1 MTLLS
6 LGDLSFGKSY
16 TRLTLVF
23 APSVFVAGGAHLV
36 RFEEQDLRTA
46 LARVDFGRQRR
57 GVAELQCHITFPL
70 WLKWCHVND
79 DAAARI
85 SAFTQANRQNI
96 TRYAEILHCSRQC
109 KAVGR
114 DDAAVAL
121 KIHKALFV
129 EIFRVNHGAMNIGK
143 HLELRRAADVVAIA
157 TRPITD
163 NLLPFLLSHLLRLK
177 RLNHAVLLCEFA
189 DLVVS

>member
-23 APSVFVAGGAHLV
+23 TPSVFVAGGAHLV

-46 LARVDFGRQRR
+46 LARVDFGWQRR
-57 GVAELQCHITFPL
+57 GVAEFQCHKAFPFR
-70 WLKWCHVND
+70 LKGCHVND

-85 SAFTQANRQNI
+85 RAFTQTNRQQIARN
-96 TRYAEILHCSRQC
+96 AEILHRPRQC

-114 DDAAVAL
+114 DDAAVTL

-129 EIFRVNHGAMNIGK
+129 EVFRVHHGAVDVGK
-143 HLELRRAADVVAIA
+143 HLELRRAANVVAITA
-157 TRPITD
+157 GAVAD
-163 NLLPFLLSHLLRLK
+163 NLLPILLPHLPRLI